1 MTESDNK
8 RQKMTEHACK
18 WLLTAVNSCKHLKM
32 TEINWGWAPPLISSA
47 VQLSTVVRAQIQS
60 YFWITSNA
68 TRNLCVLC
76 AHLFK
81 VCDKYYRQAGAEQSH
96 TRVVLGLGWIGV
108 EVGLW
113 SGLNW
118 GSEKNLGPFRSLG
131 YNPFPSV
138 GGLVV

>member
-1 MTESDNK
+1 
-8 RQKMTEHACK
+8 MTEHACK

-81 VCDKYYRQAGAEQSH
+81 VCDKYYRQQGLSRAILELCWGWAG
-96 TRVVLGLGWIGV
+96 LGLR
-108 EVGLW
+108 
-113 SGLNW
+113 
-118 GSEKNLGPFRSLG
+118 LGCG
-131 YNPFPSV
+131 Q
-138 GGLVV
+138 G